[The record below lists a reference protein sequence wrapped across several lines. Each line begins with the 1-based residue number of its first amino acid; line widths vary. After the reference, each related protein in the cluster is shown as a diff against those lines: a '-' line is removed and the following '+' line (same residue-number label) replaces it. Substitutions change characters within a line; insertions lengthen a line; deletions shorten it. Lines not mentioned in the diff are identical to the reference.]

1 MSVVSYSKCSKFF
14 KLCWAIFLLSY
25 LVYQLIIQCKRMQGP
40 KSGSISA
47 LGQSVFLIY
56 LDIWALRNFFNFHS
70 ISSCKKVLKL
80 QTASGCAEFRS
91 RLLEGEFLNPI
102 WTKWKF
108 HFDLSHIVGYS
119 ESLHNTDVGKIP
131 HYRIIFSRNLCLSRH
146 CNCIRNI
153 LFPSLYFEITLLVS
167 NT

>member
-1 MSVVSYSKCSKFF
+1 MTVKVRIYFQSQDYVPNPSIQ
-14 KLCWAIFLLSY
+14 LIPQIFLYFSIFFWLNLKVSFVFILF

-47 LGQSVFLIY
+47 LGQSMFLIY

-108 HFDLSHIVGYS
+108 HFDLS
-119 ESLHNTDVGKIP
+119 
-131 HYRIIFSRNLCLSRH
+131 LSM
-146 CNCIRNI
+146 
-153 LFPSLYFEITLLVS
+153 LQWVLA
-167 NT
+167 

>member
-1 MSVVSYSKCSKFF
+1 MSLDWLNTKLINQNFSSKLCILSIVSYSKCSKFV

-80 QTASGCAEFRS
+80 QTAFGCAEFRS

-108 HFDLSHIVGYS
+108 HFDLS
-119 ESLHNTDVGKIP
+119 
-131 HYRIIFSRNLCLSRH
+131 LSM
-146 CNCIRNI
+146 
-153 LFPSLYFEITLLVS
+153 LQWVLA
-167 NT
+167 